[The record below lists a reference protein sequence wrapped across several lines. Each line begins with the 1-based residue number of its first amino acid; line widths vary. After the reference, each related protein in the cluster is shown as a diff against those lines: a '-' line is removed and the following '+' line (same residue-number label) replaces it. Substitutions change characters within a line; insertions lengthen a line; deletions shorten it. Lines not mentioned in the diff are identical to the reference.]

1 MELSLLENVIVELT
15 EKISGAR
22 ISKIHQPAAD
32 LFIFRLWNGSENLK
46 LLLSAAPGNSRLH
59 LTEQNFA
66 NPFTPPRFCQLLRS
80 RISRILTI
88 SQLNHDRI
96 VQLECTGPKGLCR
109 LLVELTGR
117 SSNLILVAEDG
128 RIIDALKRV
137 QSSQQR
143 VIAAGQMYVLPEP
156 QKIREVQRKEPEN
169 APPEE
174 VPVSLAVEKLYTQN
188 QRLKKEKDLRGL
200 IEETLKKAQKKLQ
213 RRLKNIEQEQVN
225 QQGYEQYKQRGELIL
240 ANLYQINKGLERIE
254 LENYYRQ
261 PPMPETIELDPL
273 LNPQKNAEKY
283 FQKYKKA
290 RRGLEHSARR
300 LEETRLELD
309 WLGQIAFQLEQA
321 ASPAD
326 VGEIAAELKSAGI
339 LKTSQHKLPR
349 TQGGRERSPCNM
361 LISPGAFKVF
371 WGQNSRQNDQLSTR
385 ELKKGDLWFH
395 AKNSPGSHVVLKA
408 DAGRGPFAARD
419 ISFAAAVAAK
429 HSKASGNQ
437 KVEVMVAEA
446 GAVRKPA
453 GSKPGMVTVKQYKSL
468 MVEPLPGERGEF

>member
-156 QKIREVQRKEPEN
+156 QKSREVQRREPKNIPPEN
-169 APPEE
+169 AS
-174 VPVSLAVEKLYTQN
+174 VSLAVEKLYTQN

-254 LENYYRQ
+254 LENKYRQ
-261 PPMPETIELDPL
+261 PPTPETIELDPL

-300 LEETRLELD
+300 LEETRLEL
-309 WLGQIAFQLEQA
+309 
-321 ASPAD
+321 
-326 VGEIAAELKSAGI
+326 
-339 LKTSQHKLPR
+339 
-349 TQGGRERSPCNM
+349 
-361 LISPGAFKVF
+361 
-371 WGQNSRQNDQLSTR
+371 
-385 ELKKGDLWFH
+385 
-395 AKNSPGSHVVLKA
+395 
-408 DAGRGPFAARD
+408 
-419 ISFAAAVAAK
+419 
-429 HSKASGNQ
+429 
-437 KVEVMVAEA
+437 
-446 GAVRKPA
+446 
-453 GSKPGMVTVKQYKSL
+453 
-468 MVEPLPGERGEF
+468 